1 MTLLDMIRDYQGLL
15 EKKDALAA
23 ATKENNLAI
32 EAAKEKIAAQMID
45 DDCPRISCGGYSFS
59 LSEKT
64 VYSKRSDAEIQA
76 AGLDFFTAL
85 REEGLGDLIVER
97 VDPRTLQ
104 SAMKNYVEEN
114 GALSEGL
121 AQVIKTYDT
130 TDITR
135 RKDTKK
141 L

>member
-64 VYSKRSDAEIQA
+64 VYSKKSDAEIQA
-76 AGLDFFTAL
+76 AGLDFFTVL

-114 GALSEGL
+114 DALSEGL

>member
-64 VYSKRSDAEIQA
+64 VYSKKSDAEIQA
-76 AGLDFFTAL
+76 AGLDFFTVL

>member
-15 EKKDALAA
+15 DKKDALAA

-64 VYSKRSDAEIQA
+64 VYSKKSDAEIQA

>member
-64 VYSKRSDAEIQA
+64 VYSKKSDAEIQA
-76 AGLDFFTAL
+76 TGLDFFTVL

-114 GALSEGL
+114 DALSEGL

>member
-64 VYSKRSDAEIQA
+64 VYSKKSDAEIQA
-76 AGLDFFTAL
+76 AGLNFFTAL

>member
-64 VYSKRSDAEIQA
+64 VYSKKSDAEIQA